1 METNQRV
8 NNMTIEE
15 KILNARKTLRELY
28 NKQAKNLH
36 DIYLEIDQ
44 HLEVLQNSN
53 KEETDER

>member
-1 METNQRV
+1 
-8 NNMTIEE
+8 MTIEE

-53 KEETDER
+53 TEKEE